1 MKKVLLVSCLAFS
14 LMACGENDNNSDK
27 AQAEENNEDN
37 LVEQNQESNEVPD
50 PIDAESSDKYSY
62 EMVVSDL
69 STPWGFTF
77 LPDESMLITEKNGDI
92 IHFKDGSKTMIQGGP
107 EVYDRGQ
114 GGLLDV
120 ALHPDYENNGWIYF
134 TYASKEGEGDGGNT
148 ALMRAKLNGNQLTS
162 KEILYKAGPNTTKGQ
177 HFGSRITFDKDGYLY
192 FSIGER
198 GERDV
203 NPQDITRDNG
213 KVYRLNDDGS
223 IPSDNPFVGQE
234 NAVEAI
240 YSYGH
245 RNPQGMI
252 LNPESGEIWVHEHG
266 PKGGD
271 EINVVKKG
279 ANYGWPIVTY
289 GENYSGTSIT
299 DERSRPN
306 MEDPIFYWLPS
317 IAPSGFAYVTSD
329 KFPDLKGNLL
339 VGSLKFQYLELLEL
353 DGKKIT
359 NRVKLLENS
368 GRMRDVRQ
376 GPNGNIYV
384 ALEGQGIAKLT
395 KKE

>member
-37 LVEQNQESNEVPD
+37 LVQQNQESNEVPD

-69 STPWGFTF
+69 SIPWGFTF
-77 LPDESMLITEKNGDI
+77 LPDESILITEKNGDI

-107 EVYDRGQ
+107 KVYDRGQ

-120 ALHPDYENNGWIYF
+120 ALHPDYKNNGWIYF

-223 IPSDNPFVGQE
+223 VPSDNPFVGQE

-359 NRVKLLENS
+359 NRVKLLEDS

-376 GPNGNIYV
+376 GPKGNIYV